1 MKRSEINSRENVY
14 IQGDNKEVKD
24 NALVSRLQE
33 DKYLLETALYIAS
46 EPDCSVCTAYAKCDG
61 GVIDRDACH
70 NSIFEDYR
78 KQAQKW
84 AE

>member
-1 MKRSEINSRENVY
+1 MKRSEINMKENVY
-14 IQGDNKEVKD
+14 IQGD

-46 EPDCSVCTAYAKCDG
+46 EPDCSVCTAYGRCDCG
-61 GVIDRDACH
+61 IIDRDACH

-78 KQAQKW
+78 KQAIEW
-84 AE
+84 ME

>member
-1 MKRSEINSRENVY
+1 MKRSELNMRENVY

-46 EPDCSVCTAYAKCDG
+46 EPDCSVCTAYGRCDCG
-61 GVIDRDACH
+61 IIDRDTCH

-78 KQAQKW
+78 KQAIEW
-84 AE
+84 ME